1 MSDERIGETG
11 QPSSPLLNE
20 CAVSSKVISIDCL
33 LLAGIQAD
41 EGQTTYL
48 PLSLEGEEVIVEMGS
63 AFVGSRGAIQSRCTS
78 LRLYSLAEGLKPGSY
93 DAGT

>member
-1 MSDERIGETG
+1 MSDERIGESG

-20 CAVSSKVISIDCL
+20 CAISSKVISIDCL
-33 LLAGIQAD
+33 LLAEIQGD

-48 PLSLEGEEVIVEMGS
+48 QLSLVEEEVIVEMGS
-63 AFVGSRGAIQSRCTS
+63 VFVSSRGAIQSRCTS
-78 LRLYSLAEGLKPGSY
+78 LRLYSLAEDLKPGSY